1 MKLYG
6 PDVIVIIRAPLV
18 LDSRDNS
25 YYRDWPNATRTE
37 YGNCMVEPYR
47 MAEKL
52 NSETDVDREFAST
65 SIRVFAQPDCDV
77 VYTDRLTVS
86 SFGYEGIEFSVLGLP
101 GAWHDFQNKRV
112 YKGIIARANLG

>member
-6 PDVIVIIRAPLV
+6 PDTITIIRATLV

-25 YYRDWPNATRTE
+25 YYRDWPNATQTT

-52 NSETDVDREFAST
+52 NSEDNVDREFAAT
-65 SIRVFAQPDCDV
+65 SIRVFCQPGTDV
-77 VYTDRLTVS
+77 LYTDRLTVS
-86 SFGYEGIEFSVLGLP
+86 SFGYEGITFNVLGLP
-101 GAWHDFQNKRV
+101 GAWHDLQNKRV
-112 YKGIIARANLG
+112 YRGIIARANLG